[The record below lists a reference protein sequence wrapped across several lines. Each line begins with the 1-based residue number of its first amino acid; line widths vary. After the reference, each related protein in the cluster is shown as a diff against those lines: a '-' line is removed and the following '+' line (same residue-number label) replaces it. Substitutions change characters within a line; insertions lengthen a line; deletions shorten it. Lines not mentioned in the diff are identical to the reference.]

1 MKEAL
6 ESQITSSDNLRL
18 AVGLVLDDLGMDA
31 AGEPGQEAAQLINSV
46 DGVRKEAQA
55 ARQEVESAREEAESA
70 RQAARDALFNGVHR
84 AFAVTRSQ
92 YLNIDLAELSKGY
105 PTDDTDAKLDAIEEE
120 AAPFARTLTDKVLD
134 DDGEED

>member
-55 ARQEVESAREEAESA
+55 ARQEVESAREESESA